1 MITYTFTSGDTLTN
15 QLYNFIKED
24 IVKGILKEHDKLP
37 SKRALAKHLNIS
49 TITVENAYLQLLSE
63 GYIYSK
69 PRSGYYVS
77 HVDLHT
83 IKRKKPI
90 LKPEKKQTYWMDFSS
105 NSIDP
110 EHFPFTPWAKIS
122 RHVISNEQQ
131 QLLDAMGLS
140 GVWELREAIAR
151 YLLEF
156 KDIEVSPEQIIIG
169 AGSEYFYGLLIQ
181 FFGPDVVYGL
191 EIPGYATIKEI
202 YESYHVHYTEV
213 PIDQEGLRV
222 DALRDSLCEIVHVTP
237 SHHFP
242 TGITM
247 PISRR
252 GELLSWAS
260 ELPTRYIIE
269 DDYDSEFRMMGKP
282 LPSLFSIDTTDHVL
296 YMNTFTKSLAST
308 IRVGYLVLPV
318 HLVETFKKKFSFY
331 TCPVSSFGQ
340 HILAHFIAEG
350 YFEKHINRM
359 RTSYKRKRDNILE
372 IFKSHPLSHLGHISE
387 ENAGLHFL
395 LTIDVP
401 IDVEDFKKQLRREG
415 VKIKSLSDYGDQ
427 KAPIFIINYSSIP
440 LDLLNQAFDLMVK
453 IIKAY

>member
-1 MITYTFTSGDTLTN
+1 MITYTFTNKDTLTN

-24 IVKGILKEHDKLP
+24 IVKGTLKEHDKLP

-63 GYIYSK
+63 GYITSK

-77 HVDLHT
+77 HVNLHI
-83 IKRKKPI
+83 IKKEKPM
-90 LKPEKKQTYWMDFSS
+90 LKPEKKKSYWMDFSS

-110 EHFPFTPWAKIS
+110 EHFPFTPWSKIS
-122 RHVISNEQQ
+122 RHVISQEQP
-131 QLLDAMGLS
+131 QLLEAMGLS
-140 GVWELREAIAR
+140 GVWELRVAIAR

-181 FFGPDVVYGL
+181 FFGLDAVYGL

-202 YESYHVHYTEV
+202 YESYHVHYSSI
-213 PIDQEGLRV
+213 PIDQDGLKV
-222 DALRDSLCEIVHVTP
+222 DALKETLCEVIHVTP

-252 GELLSWAS
+252 AKLLDWAS
-260 ELPTRYIIE
+260 VHPKRYIIE

-282 LPSLFSIDTTDHVL
+282 LPSLFSIDTTDHVI

-308 IRVGYLVLPV
+308 IRIGYLVLPA
-318 HLVETFKKKFSFY
+318 HLVEAFQKKFHFY
-331 TCPVSSFGQ
+331 TCPVSSFEQ
-340 HILAHFIAEG
+340 HILAHFISEG

-359 RTSYKRKRDNILE
+359 RTSYKRKRDEILTR
-372 IFKSHPLSHLGHISE
+372 FNNHPIASLGHISE

-401 IDVEDFKKQLRREG
+401 IKVNDFKERLKKEG
-415 VKIKSLSDYGDQ
+415 IKIKSLSDYGA
-427 KAPIFIINYSSIP
+427 KEAPIFIINYSSIN
-440 LDLLNQAFDLMVK
+440 LDLLEKAFDQMVK
-453 IIKAY
+453 INKTY